1 MPRATQGASPQKQCA
16 ELASQDTKELEERS
30 ERWKEHYVDV
40 AEQLPLELM
49 RIYTL
54 LRQLDEGVEGASC

>member
-1 MPRATQGASPQKQCA
+1 MQGASSQKQRA
-16 ELASQDTKELEERS
+16 EPASQDTKELEERS
-30 ERWKEHYVDV
+30 VRWKEHYFDV
-40 AEQLPLELM
+40 AEQFPLELM